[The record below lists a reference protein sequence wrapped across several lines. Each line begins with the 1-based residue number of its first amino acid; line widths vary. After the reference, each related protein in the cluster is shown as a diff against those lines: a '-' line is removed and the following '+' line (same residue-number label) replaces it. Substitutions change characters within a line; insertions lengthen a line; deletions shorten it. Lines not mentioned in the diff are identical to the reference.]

1 MMKTSQA
8 NAVIAEWHETGI
20 RVPGNSKCM
29 VVLERG
35 TCMLRDGVLEEKG
48 GEK

>member
-1 MMKTSQA
+1 MKTDWD
-8 NAVIAEWHETGI
+8 NAVISEWHETGI
-20 RVPGNSKCM
+20 RVPGNSKCR